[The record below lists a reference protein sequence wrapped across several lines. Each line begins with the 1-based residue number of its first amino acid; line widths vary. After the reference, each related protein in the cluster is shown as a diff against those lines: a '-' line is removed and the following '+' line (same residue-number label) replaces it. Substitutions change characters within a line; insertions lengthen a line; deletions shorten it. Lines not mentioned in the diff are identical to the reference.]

1 MAVNQEKIKEL
12 LGQNLPIHVV
22 ASAVGC
28 EDSYITQLLS
38 DADFSAE
45 VTQLRMLA
53 LTEYTRRDR
62 NIDAIEDKLI
72 SRLEEQVDYMRKPN
86 DILRAF
92 QVLNAA
98 KRRGVGSETNLTV
111 NQTIVTLQIPDRVVK
126 KVTINQ
132 QGEVVQVGDQTLV
145 TMPTP
150 QLLKRLGEGEDGE
163 RYKKVSNHLLTT
175 DGAKGISS
183 SE

>member
-1 MAVNQEKIKEL
+1 MAVSQEKIKEL
-12 LGQNLPIHVV
+12 LGQNLPLHVV

-28 EDSYITQLLS
+28 DDSYITQLL
-38 DADFSAE
+38 ADPLFSSE

-53 LTEYTRRDR
+53 LTENTRRDR
-62 NIDAIEDKLI
+62 NIDAIEDRLI
-72 SRLEEQVDYMRKPN
+72 ERLGEQVDYLRKPG

-98 KRRGVGSETNLTV
+98 KRRGVGSEANLTV
-111 NQTIVTLQIPDRVVK
+111 NQTIVALHIPERVAK

-150 QLLKRLGEGEDGE
+150 QLLKRLGEGEDGD
-163 RYKKVSNHLLTT
+163 RYKKVSNHLLTA

-183 SE
+183 AE